1 MRLLLAEDEKEMSDA
16 LVAILTHAQY
26 SVDAVY
32 NGRDALDYLEV
43 GDYDGAILDVMMPEM
58 DGFTV
63 LKNIRGAGNTV
74 PVLMLTAKSEIDD
87 RVYGLDAGADDYL
100 TKPFAM
106 KELLARVRA
115 ITRRTT
121 DATSSVFSFGNV
133 TLDSTS
139 YTLEA
144 PGGSEHLPG
153 KEYQLMELFLSNPR
167 QVISTERI
175 MEKVWGYESDTE
187 INVVWVTIS
196 GLRKKLNSLGADIEI
211 KAKRG
216 QGYYLEEKVTKHE

>member
-121 DATSSVFSFGNV
+121 DAISSVFSFGNV

>member
-1 MRLLLAEDEKEMSDA
+1 MRLLLAEDEKELSDA

-26 SVDAVY
+26 AVDAVY
-32 NGRDALDYLEV
+32 NGRDALDYIEV
-43 GDYDGAILDVMMPEM
+43 GEYDGAILDVMMPEM

-63 LKNIRGAGNTV
+63 LKKLREQGNDI
-74 PVLMLTAKSEIDD
+74 PVLILTAKSEIDD

-115 ITRRTT
+115 ITRRVNE
-121 DATSSVFSFGNV
+121 AVSAEYKFGNV
-133 TLDSTS
+133 ILDSATYVLTTPS
-139 YTLEA
+139 S
-144 PGGSEHLPG
+144 SEHLPG
-153 KEYQLMELFLSNPR
+153 KEYQLMELFLANPH

-175 MEKVWGYESDTE
+175 MERVWGYESETE

-196 GLRKKLNSLGADIEI
+196 GLRKKLTSMGADIEI

-216 QGYYLEEKVTKHE
+216 QGYYLEEKKS